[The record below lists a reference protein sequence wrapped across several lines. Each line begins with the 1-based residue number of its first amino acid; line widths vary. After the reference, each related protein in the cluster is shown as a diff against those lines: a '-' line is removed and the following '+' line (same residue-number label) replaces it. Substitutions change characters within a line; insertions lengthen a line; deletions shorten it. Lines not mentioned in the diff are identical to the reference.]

1 MIVTEGLDEA
11 QHAMSE
17 GIDPKNYAKDAEKC
31 GRFMS
36 DIVSLFPHI
45 ETQRVT
51 LENSWN
57 EYHHVW
63 ARKNTSS
70 SRFYTGV
77 NDAYF
82 PIAFSNIETLV
93 AYMSS
98 QLFPDGPKFA
108 IRASNPMVPPA
119 VIQKLTALF
128 EYFIYIA
135 KLELNFTDFVRQGVV
150 FGPTVVKNV
159 WRNETLKVYKPQQQP
174 VMDEMGQP
182 QMSPEDGT
190 PVTQTVPV
198 MDEII
203 KYRGPTFQVV
213 DMLSLYLYPFDA
225 RELDECSMIY
235 EKIDRDLRRIKAL
248 EGKAYLNTEL
258 LEENTVNVNSSSG
271 ERRNTNRNFRTSPY
285 GLSREQVTDPNRVTL
300 NEVWCD
306 FDLYGD
312 GYLVPCKAVVVGKV
326 ILELRQNPYWH
337 QHPPYRLWR
346 AIKHMDHI
354 YGMGWM
360 EIGAHHQ
367 YTMNAIINQALDAN
381 LFQTNQMMAVD
392 ADRYQGRLSDIEVTP
407 LNVLPF
413 SGPGAVED
421 AIKFFKP
428 DNTAAEAFAVANIVA
443 GNLQDSFGTPP
454 VIQGKFTNKERTA
467 TEVNAVAQGASVRID
482 VMVRNLAL
490 TIMQTWLEDSFA
502 LSQQFCPD
510 DLDFKAT
517 GMPPIHLNRNDV
529 LQEPFFQW
537 LTSAES
543 DKYMAMMQQQ
553 QQQQAMAENTLQS
566 GQPGVEGAQ
575 TPSGASEGLGTGSTA
590 VPSSFGNES
599 GM

>member
-1 MIVTEGLDEA
+1 MITTEGYEEA
-11 QHAMSE
+11 QEAQTE
-17 GIDPKNYAKDAEKC
+17 GIDPHNYANDE
-31 GRFMS
+31 GVVSRFLE
-36 DIVSLFPHI
+36 DVVSNFSAI
-45 ETQRVT
+45 EAQRQL
-51 LENSWN
+51 LENNWN

-63 ARKNTSS
+63 ARKNTAN

-108 IRASNPMVPPA
+108 IRATNPMVPPA

-135 KLELNFTDFVRQGVV
+135 KLELNFTDFIRQGVV

-159 WRNETLKVYKPQQQP
+159 WRDQAMRVYKPKQVP
-174 VMDEMGQP
+174 VTDEAGNQLMDP
-182 QMSPEDGT
+182 SNGT
-190 PVTQTVPV
+190 PMMRTVPQAE
-198 MDEII
+198 EIV

-225 RELDECSMIY
+225 RELEECSIIY
-235 EKIDRDLRRIKAL
+235 EKIDRDVRRIKAL
-248 EGKAYLNTEL
+248 EGKVYLNTDKLDEASARS
-258 LEENTVNVNSSSG
+258 NQ
-271 ERRNTNRNFRTSPY
+271 TNGDSRDQNRDFRTAPY
-285 GLSREQVTDPNRVTL
+285 GLSRNQITDKNRVTI
-300 NEVWCD
+300 NEIWCD

-312 GYLVPCKAVVVGKV
+312 GYLVPCKAVTVGDVV
-326 ILELRQNPYWH
+326 LEIRQNPYWH

-392 ADRYQGRLSDIEVTP
+392 ADRYQGRLADIEVTP

-482 VMVRNLAL
+482 TMVRNLAL
-490 TIMQTWLEDSFA
+490 QIMQTWLEDSFV
-502 LSQQFCPD
+502 LCQQFCPD

-529 LQEPFFQW
+529 LMTPFFQW
-537 LTSAES
+537 LTAAES

-553 QQQQAMAENTLQS
+553 QQQQQMAEATLSQN
-566 GQPGVEGAQ
+566 QNPVEGSQ
-575 TPSGASEGLGTGSTA
+575 SPSGPSEGLGNGGGGPTI
-590 VPSSFGNES
+590 GNDS